1 MAIFPSQ
8 RSRPLVLLA
17 LLSLTAFAFA
27 QSAYQAMVG
36 NPEFVLLNQITHA
49 DLFFIILCFNVA
61 PAAVLWLLW
70 ILVGRWK
77 PAAAD
82 VFLSASFLFVLT
94 PFLFELHKTYL
105 SLRLRFSHNT
115 VLVAI
120 PVAVAAFVIFRY
132 RAEFQRFLLVLSP
145 VAILFPVM
153 FLARAWHEVS
163 PTTAPLAGA
172 IANLAAEDT
181 GQPHP
186 PIFILL
192 LDEFTRPA
200 LLDNNGNIDAAR
212 FPHFA
217 ELAQHSTW
225 FDNATANADSTERS
239 IPVIVT
245 GNFPHGDD
253 ASDAAYPQNLFH
265 LLAPEYDITIHE
277 VATRFCTGPEYRCPD
292 AERARQLSH
301 LLRNIFELYLWRV
314 APKGVVLRIQADEL
328 QVQQQRFREFLAEI
342 TPEKRGRPMLGFM
355 HVELP
360 HSPYMLAP
368 DGTAHPSEPNSFDVK
383 FTGDSALLERVRGRY
398 EMQIEAVDRQLGSFT
413 DKLKQAG
420 LYDRALI
427 VVTADHGV
435 SWKTNA
441 PGRTLTDA
449 NADMIFPVPLFIKL
463 PGETGPRVSS
473 QDAQS
478 IDLLPTIAVI
488 AGVNVPWPV
497 AGRNL
502 FGPAGPPREKVMID
516 ASWRKFV
523 YPANFAATPPQP

>member
-1 MAIFPSQ
+1 MAISPAQ
-8 RSRPLVLLA
+8 RSRPLVLVA

-36 NPEFVLLNQITHA
+36 NREFVLLNQITHA
-49 DLFFIILCFNVA
+49 DLFFIILCFNVV
-61 PAAVLWLLW
+61 PAVVLWLLW

-94 PFLFELHKTYL
+94 PFLFELHKVYL
-105 SLRLRFSHNT
+105 SPRLRFSHNT
-115 VLVAI
+115 VLVTI
-120 PVAVAAFVIFRY
+120 PVALAAFVVFRY

-145 VAILFPVM
+145 VAILFPAM
-153 FLARAWHEVS
+153 FLVHAWHEVA
-163 PTTAPLAGA
+163 PTAASAAGA
-172 IANLAAEDT
+172 IASLAAEDT

-186 PIFILL
+186 PVFIVL

-200 LLDNNGNIDAAR
+200 LLDHNGNIDATR

-225 FDNATANADSTERS
+225 FNNATANADSTERS
-239 IPVIVT
+239 IPVIAT

-253 ASDAAYPQNLFH
+253 ASDAAYPQNLFR
-265 LLAPEYDITIHE
+265 LLAPEYDVTVHE
-277 VATRFCTGPEYRCPD
+277 VATRFCTMPEYHCPD
-292 AERARQLSH
+292 AERARQLSQ
-301 LLRNIFELYLWRV
+301 LLRNIFELYLWRI
-314 APKGVVLRIQADEL
+314 APKAVVLRIQADEL

-342 TPEKRGRPMLGFM
+342 RPENGGRPMLGFM

-368 DGTAHPSEPNSFDVK
+368 DGTAHPAEPDSFDVK
-383 FTGDSALLERVRGRY
+383 LAGDLALLEVVRGRY
-398 EMQIEAVDRQLGSFT
+398 EMQIEAVDRELGAFL

-435 SWKTNA
+435 SWKADA
-441 PGRTLTDA
+441 PGRTLTEA
-449 NADMIFPVPLFIKL
+449 NADMIFPVPLFIKR
-463 PGETGPRVSS
+463 PGQTEPRVSTE
-473 QDAQS
+473 DAQS
-478 IDLLPTIAVI
+478 IDLLPTIAAM

-497 AGRNL
+497 AGHDL
-502 FGPAGPPREKVMID
+502 FGPPAPPREKVMID
-516 ASWRKFV
+516 EHWRRFV
-523 YPANFAATPPQP
+523 YPANFAATSPQP